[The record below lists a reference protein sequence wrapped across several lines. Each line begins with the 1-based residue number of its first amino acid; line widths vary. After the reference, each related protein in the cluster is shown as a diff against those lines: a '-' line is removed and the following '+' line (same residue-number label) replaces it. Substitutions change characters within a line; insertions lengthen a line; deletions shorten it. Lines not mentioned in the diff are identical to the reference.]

1 MDSVNKTLYIPL
13 YGKAFVSR
21 SGILLEDKMAERIWE
36 DSGFE
41 LTGKSAS
48 KWLAYS
54 MAMRAAVFDRWTARM
69 LEARPE
75 AVVLHLGCGLDS
87 RCQRVGGSN
96 LWYDVDFPEVI
107 GERQKYF
114 EQTANYRMIGG
125 DLRQEA
131 WLAEI
136 PEGNTAIVAME
147 GVSMYLAPE
156 ELETL
161 LRRLR
166 SRFSEVHLL
175 MDCYSTFAAMAS
187 KHKNPVKEVGVS
199 QVYGLDFPQIL
210 AGNVGYRFLRE
221 HAMAPTTLIRQLK
234 TGERI
239 LFSNLYAGKT
249 ARKLYRIYELDA

>member
-21 SGILLEDKMAERIWE
+21 NGILLEDKMAERIWE

-96 LWYDVDFPEVI
+96 LWYDMDFPEVI

-131 WLAEI
+131 WLEEI
-136 PEGNTAIVAME
+136 PEGKSAIVAME

-161 LRRLR
+161 LGRLR
-166 SRFSEVHLL
+166 SRISEVHLL
-175 MDCYSTFAAMAS
+175 MDCYSTFAAKAS
-187 KHKNPVKEVGVS
+187 KYKNPVKDVGVS
-199 QVYGLDFPQIL
+199 AVYGLDDPRTL
-210 AGNVGYRFLRE
+210 AENAGYRFLRE
-221 HAMAPTTLIRQLK
+221 HAMAPATMIRQLK

-249 ARKLYRIYELDA
+249 ARKLYRMYELEA